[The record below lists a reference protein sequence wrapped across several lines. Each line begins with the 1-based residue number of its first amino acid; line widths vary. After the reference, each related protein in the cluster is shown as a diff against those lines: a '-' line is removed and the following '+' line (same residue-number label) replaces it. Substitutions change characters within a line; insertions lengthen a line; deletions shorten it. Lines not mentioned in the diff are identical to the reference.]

1 MQLKDMDKF
10 TLLRW
15 SALIDGVNMIMDKA
29 EKSNINLEL
38 LNFKQNHIVKFID
51 EKTER
56 VKTF

>member
-1 MQLKDMDKF
+1 MDKF

>member
-38 LNFKQNHIVKFID
+38 FNFKQNHIVKFID